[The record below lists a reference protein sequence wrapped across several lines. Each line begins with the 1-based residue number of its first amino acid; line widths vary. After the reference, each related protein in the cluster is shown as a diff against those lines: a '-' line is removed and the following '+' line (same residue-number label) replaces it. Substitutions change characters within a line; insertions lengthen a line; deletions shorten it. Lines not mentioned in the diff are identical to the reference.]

1 MSAGDTFFK
10 SLTYTIQTLVAGTI
24 SAQCDVRLTLSDA
37 MFAGDNFFKSAT
49 YTIEAL
55 VVDKIAEVKD
65 KVENIERILLDKRS
79 DLKAFETVYREV
91 SSVQTRLLLFAISA

>member
-1 MSAGDTFFK
+1 LTFAR
-10 SLTYTIQTLVAGTI
+10 SI
-24 SAQCDVRLTLSDA
+24 CRP
-37 MFAGDNFFKSAT
+37 GDNFFKSAT

-65 KVENIERILLDKRS
+65 KVENIERVLLDKRN

-91 SSVQTRLLLFAISA
+91 HAHLFLLFFYRVFFRAFL